1 MELEN
6 LVDAALFII
15 AEYLYVVFL
24 KYIFQLTP
32 LGGEHAKGGKFS
44 KNRSPSFEPLLSIP
58 FVRPPSFD
66 PLRSI
71 PFVRS
76 PRGEHAKGKVLEKI
90 ERSEGRHLE
99 SKHHSFLNSL
109 APSPFV
115 RSPSF
120 EPFRSIPFVRSPS
133 FDPLLSIPFARS
145 LSFDPL
151 RSIPFVRAP
160 PSPFV
165 RSPRGEHAKGKV
177 LEKIERSEGR
187 QLESNH
193 HSLLNMSARQAI
205 EMFALNG
212 FEAYVFTVCPVMV
225 KPEVILSFVQKGNPS
240 KSATFHRK
248 IVDLIQDYS
257 AAFLRTPRTVTQTPN
272 ESEMAAILETLRR
285 FAKDEF
291 RFDLFKKNLQLVFE
305 LMAENPEKEKH
316 LIDNASLCKLLNE
329 TQNYLHHSNLD
340 SHWEATYSPDK
351 SKVKFTEHPNET
363 VQRKKAKKA

>member
-1 MELEN
+1 M
-6 LVDAALFII
+6 
-15 AEYLYVVFL
+15 
-24 KYIFQLTP
+24 TP
-32 LGGEHAKGGKFS
+32 LGGEHAKGKSSRKIDPLRAPFRVLS
-44 KNRSPSFEPLLSIP
+44 FDPLRALSFDLFRSIS
-58 FVRPPSFD
+58 FVRSPSFD

-71 PFVRS
+71 PSGRTRKGKSSRKNRTFRGKTFGVKTSLNSQLVGSEPFRSIPSEPFRSIPSEPFRPSPFVRS
-76 PRGEHAKGKVLEKI
+76 P
-90 ERSEGRHLE
+90 
-99 SKHHSFLNSL
+99 
-109 APSPFV
+109 PSPFF

-120 EPFRSIPFVRSPS
+120 EPFRSIPSGRT
-133 FDPLLSIPFARS
+133 RK
-145 LSFDPL
+145 
-151 RSIPFVRAP
+151 
-160 PSPFV
+160 
-165 RSPRGEHAKGKV
+165 GGKV

-329 TQNYLHHSNLD
+329 TQNYLHHSNLN